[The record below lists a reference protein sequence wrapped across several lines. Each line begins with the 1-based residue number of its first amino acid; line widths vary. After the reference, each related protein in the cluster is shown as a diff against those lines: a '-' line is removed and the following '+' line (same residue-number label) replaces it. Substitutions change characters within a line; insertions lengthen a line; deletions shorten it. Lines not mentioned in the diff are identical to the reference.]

1 MVHDHAVVSFDDE
14 RVVANAGVVLP
25 AVLASRLGMVD
36 LVDDWLSLGDVP
48 GAANVGRKV
57 SSIVHAMTLGADSID
72 DCAVLKAGQTEA
84 VLGFAALAP
93 STLGTFLRAFTFGH
107 VRQLDRVLA
116 ELLRRAWAAGA
127 GPGDG
132 RLVVDVDSFVGQT
145 HGYEKRGA
153 SFGYSGIR
161 GYHPLIATRAD
172 TGEVLHVRFR
182 RGSVNTAKGVL
193 RFVEELLPRLAR
205 AGASGEKLL
214 RADSGFWS
222 NALMDKLAA
231 AGWRYSIGARMQK
244 PVRAA
249 VEAIDDRE
257 WVTLEDYPSSGV
269 AQIAETMFNGR
280 RMIVRRVRL
289 LGAQDEMFPQWRHFP
304 FLTNRTD
311 PIKVVEKEHRQH
323 AVVELSIR
331 DLKDQG
337 LAHFP
342 SGKFNANG
350 AWTVLAAIAH
360 NLLRWTQT
368 LGLPGTTIRTASTL
382 RDRLLSVPGRLTRHG
397 RQIRLSMPARWPWA
411 TQFLAALERLRALAP
426 PG

>member
-14 RVVANAGVVLP
+14 RVVANAGVLLP
-25 AVLASRLGMVD
+25 AVLASRLGLRE
-36 LVDDWLSLGDVP
+36 LVDDWVSLGDVP
-48 GAANVGRKV
+48 GAANAGRKA

-72 DCAVLKAGQTEA
+72 DCKIVRAGQTEA
-84 VLGFAALAP
+84 ALGFSVLAP

-107 VRQLDRVLA
+107 IRQLDRVLA

-127 GPGDG
+127 GPGDQ
-132 RLVVDVDSFVGQT
+132 RLVVDVDSFVGET
-145 HGYEKRGA
+145 HGYEKSGA
-153 SFGYSGIR
+153 SYGYSGIR
-161 GYHPLIATRAD
+161 GYHPLVATRAD

-182 RGSVNTAKGVL
+182 RGSANTAKGVL
-193 RFVEELLPRLAR
+193 RFVDELLPRLQR
-205 AGASGEKLL
+205 AGATGEKLL
-214 RADSGFWS
+214 RADSGFWN
-222 NALMDKLAA
+222 NALMDKLHA

-244 PVRAA
+244 PIRTV
-249 VEAIDDRE
+249 VEAIADDAWTR
-257 WVTLEDYPSSGV
+257 LQDYPKTGE
-269 AQIAETMFNGR
+269 AQIAETTFNGR
-280 RMIVRRVRL
+280 RLIVRRVRL
-289 LGAQDEMFPQWRHFP
+289 LGEQDEMFPEWRHFP
-304 FLTNRTD
+304 FFTNRTD
-311 PIKVVEKEHRQH
+311 PIDLVEREHRQH

-368 LGLPGTTIRTASTL
+368 LGLPGTTIRTARTL
-382 RDRLLSVPGRLTRHG
+382 RDRLLAVPGRLTRHG
-397 RQIRLSMPARWPWA
+397 RQLRLSMPARWPWA
-411 TQFLAALERLRALAP
+411 TQFLDALGRLRALAP